1 MKEGLRSGE
10 TFERA
15 FAALFPG
22 FFEREEIRALPD
34 SFVFAELV
42 LNLKEPLPWTAPL
55 PFPEG
60 ISFGLYEGPLKV
72 LQEAVQTV
80 EEDWVQYFDGGGRT
94 FCAFDE
100 GRIASFCALTD
111 MGAAQGLHIGGPGC
125 VGTLPAWRKKGIGLE
140 MVRQTTLTLKAEG
153 YDLSWIYYTGVAP
166 WYAKLGYR
174 TVLRWDR
181 DGFRGL

>member
-10 TFERA
+10 TFEKI
-15 FAALFPG
+15 FSALFPG

-34 SFVFAELV
+34 SAVFAELV
-42 LNLKEPLPWTAPL
+42 LDLKEPLPWTSPL

-80 EEDWVQYFDGGGRT
+80 EENWVQYFDKGGRT

-111 MGAAQGLHIGGPGC
+111 MGFAQGLHIGGPGC

-140 MVRQTTLTLKAEG
+140 MVRRATEIFAREG
-153 YDLSWIYYTGVAP
+153 YDVSWIHWTHLEQ
-166 WYAKLGYR
+166 WYQKLGYR
-174 TVLRWDR
+174 TALRWNK
-181 DGFRGL
+181 DGFL